1 MNRDECTPWSTAATQ
16 VLNADTGER
25 RPATHDDW
33 VKATHLIDALD
44 EFGVYWK
51 MVGESPPRMGKAAL
65 VAYFRDLFA
74 NFTKHV
80 QEATGNPE
88 QTRWLLEVMQVVFG
102 EQERIRRLRP
112 VSFLVCPVS
121 PLVLE
126 GPFTDACLETL
137 GWGIPIAVMPMP
149 LLGMTSPGRLISTIV
164 LGNCETLAMLVL
176 LQAAAVGTP
185 VIYAPAPSTIEP
197 YSGRFTGGAVEHAIL
212 YLASAQMGRY
222 YGLPVETSTG
232 GTEQHL
238 PGIQSAYERAINWTL
253 PTLAWPDILVGPGMF
268 EGSTVFCFEQLMIDV
283 EVFRYCQRLHQG
295 IASRDEDFLE
305 AAIDQAGPGGNFLA
319 DRSTRDA
326 LRQGE
331 LYISPWGQHD
341 TYELWLA
348 AWTPTF
354 LDVLRLW
361 IDDILDHLQPFP
373 LDESLKLELDH
384 IEGRRN
390 QTIDRSKASR
400 KPYELQSQ
408 NTFRSGDRAHS
419 STQPAAPVR
428 GGSALQQRK
437 SLRILES
444 HGAKVNWEAKLA
456 CIPEKRSNT
465 LLLWRRNPSSWVQ
478 GTRRTTWR
486 YRLRNPAF
494 ASTAQPP
501 LRSIFTRANGATGP
515 GKIMRTGCVS
525 FKRWTWVGWPG
536 RRPQPATLR
545 QVHGPCMNSSR

>member
-1 MNRDECTPWSTAATQ
+1 MQIQVQVLSQAEMAQVHERSLNILARTGVRVDSARGRNILGDAGAQVDENRRIVRFPSSLVEEALRQAPKAFTLGGRRPGFSLHMNRDECTLLVDSEATL

-25 RPATHDDW
+25 RPATHEDW

-51 MVGESPPRMGKAAL
+51 MVGESPPRMSMAAL
-65 VAYFRDLFA
+65 VAYFRDLFT

-102 EQERIRRLRP
+102 EQARIRRLRP
-112 VSFLVCPVS
+112 VSFLVCPAS

-232 GTEQHL
+232 GTEQHK
-238 PGIQSAYERAINWTL
+238 PGIQAAYERAINWTL

-268 EGSTVFCFEQLMIDV
+268 EGSTVFCFEQLMLDV

-331 LYISPWGQHD
+331 LYVSPWGQRD
-341 TYELWLA
+341 SYERWLEA
-348 AWTPTF
+348 GKPTL
-354 LDVLRLW
+354 LDDIRWW
-361 IDDILDHLQPFP
+361 IDDILDHHEPLQ
-373 LDESLKLELDH
+373 LDEAVERELDR
-384 IEGRRN
+384 IEGCARES
-390 QTIDRSKASR
+390 DERS
-400 KPYELQSQ
+400 L
-408 NTFRSGDRAHS
+408 
-419 STQPAAPVR
+419 
-428 GGSALQQRK
+428 
-437 SLRILES
+437 
-444 HGAKVNWEAKLA
+444 
-456 CIPEKRSNT
+456 
-465 LLLWRRNPSSWVQ
+465 
-478 GTRRTTWR
+478 
-486 YRLRNPAF
+486 
-494 ASTAQPP
+494 
-501 LRSIFTRANGATGP
+501 
-515 GKIMRTGCVS
+515 
-525 FKRWTWVGWPG
+525 
-536 RRPQPATLR
+536 
-545 QVHGPCMNSSR
+545 